1 MRFRLQTWGLALTS
15 SDIGTD
21 KFYILYGPTNT
32 GKSGEIAILQSLVG
46 KSNFS
51 TLQIDEIA
59 DRFQLPQLES
69 YMANLPDDSGIVK
82 ASVGADLLG
91 KLKGIISFKEFNV
104 NPKNMPPR
112 KAIIKWRPWFPTN
125 HLPEIPV
132 TSNELKSRALVLP
145 FNVIVLPPGA
155 DKYDSKHSTFYAN
168 LIENNLSLIRSM
180 AVGGLIDY
188 TKSDLHLCWSRLV
201 KEATDSWLS
210 YLSKKYAGE
219 QNYGQLGVGPI
230 PSFIR
235 AKKNILKKGSRKIHD
250 IYGMYKRWCVSSFVG
265 LSPMSREDFSERFSN
280 YFVEDSSKNA
290 LKNRDKI
297 YKLIK

>member
-1 MRFRLQTWGLALTS
+1 MTS

-21 KFYILYGPTNT
+21 TFYLLYGPTNT

-145 FNVIVLPPGA
+145 FNVTVLPPNT
-155 DKYDSKHSTFYAN
+155 DKYDRKYSTFYVN
-168 LIENNLSLIRSM
+168 LIGNNLSLIRSM

-188 TKSDLHLCWSRLV
+188 TRSDLHLCWSRLV

-219 QNYGQLGVGPI
+219 QNYGQLGVGSI

-235 AKKNILKKGSRKIHD
+235 AKKNILKKSSRNFAN
-250 IYGMYKRWCVSSFVG
+250 IYKMYQRWCVTPFVG
-265 LSPMSREDFSERFSN
+265 LTPMTREDFGERFSS
-280 YFVEDSSKNA
+280 YFAEDSVKNNF
-290 LKNRDKI
+290 KDKHKL